1 MAAGRLVLATARA
14 GADPASRLR
23 TLRPPIAVDVF
34 PSRPGEPGKGRAELV
49 PLGIDRSL
57 RREGGA
63 VRIRRRPPRP
73 RH

>member
-1 MAAGRLVLATARA
+1 MAAGHLVLATARA

-49 PLGIDRSL
+49 LLGVDRFP
-57 RREGGA
+57 EA
-63 VRIRRRPPRP
+63 
-73 RH
+73 